1 MIAIAGAKGGC
12 GKTVT
17 TIGLAEAFGRRG
29 TAAIAVDADRQLPNV
44 HVAGGVD
51 REPTLEALEPG
62 TNVDSV
68 AQSSPRVSNV
78 GLLSAPE
85 PSTEVDFG
93 TAFELLEA
101 DGVRTFVDCPSG
113 AGPDVVEPLSAA
125 DGVIVVTT
133 DGERSCSAA
142 ETTIEMARRLEIPVL
157 GTVLNRCDSVPEAVE
172 SWTDVP
178 VLGRVPD
185 ESSPLTNE
193 ATCVAY
199 DELAQTLERR
209 ASPDRTPVEYDGD
222 LLPTGIDDLDRR
234 LGGGLAPGSLVAVV
248 ADPASQSEQLLYEAT
263 AVRGTLYLSTER
275 SAANVERALEA
286 TATTT
291 GNPTVRR
298 LDGGDEPGAAM
309 DLIEK
314 LPAASTL
321 IVDPVNALES
331 GDRDAYVTFL
341 DDLKEQLVATES
353 IGLLHCLD
361 EPGDAAH
368 RSATTHAVDAVFEM
382 ETVATEAGST
392 LEHRLSIPKFR
403 AGGRSIEPIELEFG
417 DSSSPV
423 ESVGDDS

>member
-29 TAAIAVDADRQLPNV
+29 TAAVAVDADRQLPNV

-51 REPTLEALEPG
+51 REPTLAALESG
-62 TNVDSV
+62 TNIDSV
-68 AQSSPRVSNV
+68 VQSSPRVSNV

-85 PSTEVDFG
+85 PSTQVDFEA
-93 TAFELLEA
+93 AFELLET
-101 DGVRTFVDCPSG
+101 DGVQTFVDCPSG

-142 ETTIEMARRLEIPVL
+142 ETTIKLARRLEVPVL

-178 VLGRVPD
+178 VLGQIPD
-185 ESSPLTNE
+185 ESSPLTDE
-193 ATCVAY
+193 ETRAAY
-199 DELAQTLERR
+199 DDLAQALERR
-209 ASPDRTPVEYDGD
+209 APPDRTPVEYDDD
-222 LLPTGIDDLDRR
+222 LLPTGIDELDRR

-275 SAANVERALEA
+275 SVANVERALEA
-286 TATTT
+286 AATTT
-291 GNPTVRR
+291 GTPTVRR
-298 LDGGDEPGAAM
+298 LDGDTRPSAAT

-321 IVDPVNALES
+321 VVDPVNALES

-361 EPGDAAH
+361 EPAAPDH
-368 RSATTHAVDAVFEM
+368 RTTTMHAVDAVLEM
-382 ETVATEAGST
+382 ETITPEADSR
-392 LEHRLSIPKFR
+392 LEHRLTIPKCR
-403 AGGRSIEPIELEFG
+403 AGGRSMEPIELEFG
-417 DSSSPV
+417 APSSQV
-423 ESVGDDS
+423 ESAGKDG

>member
-29 TAAIAVDADRQLPNV
+29 TATIAVDADRQLPNV

-51 REPTLEALEPG
+51 REPTLAALESG
-62 TNVDSV
+62 ADIDAV
-68 AQSSPRVSNV
+68 AQSSPRVSKV
-78 GLLSAPE
+78 GLVSAPE
-85 PSTEVDFG
+85 PSTQIDFES
-93 TAFELLEA
+93 AFEVLET
-101 DGVRTFVDCPSG
+101 DGIRAFVDCPSG

-133 DGERSCSAA
+133 DGERSYSAA
-142 ETTIEMARRLEIPVL
+142 ETTIEMARRLEVPVL
-157 GTVLNRCDSVPEAVE
+157 GAVLNRCDSVPEAVE

-178 VLGRVPD
+178 VLGCVPD
-185 ESSPLTNE
+185 ESSPLTTE
-193 ATCVAY
+193 ETCAAY
-199 DELAQTLERR
+199 DDLAQALERR
-209 ASPDRTPVEYDGD
+209 ALPDRTPVKYDDD
-222 LLPTGIDDLDRR
+222 LLPTGIDELDRR

-248 ADPASQSEQLLYEAT
+248 ADPASQSEQLLYGAT

-275 SAANVERALEA
+275 SVANIERALEA
-286 TATTT
+286 AAPTT

-298 LDGGDEPGAAM
+298 LNGDNRRSAAM

-321 IVDPVNALES
+321 VVDPVNALES

-361 EPGDAAH
+361 EPADPDH
-368 RSATTHAVDAVFEM
+368 RTATMHAVDAVLEM
-382 ETVATEAGST
+382 ETIAPEADSS
-392 LEHRLSIPKFR
+392 LEHRLSIPKYR
-403 AGGRSIEPIELEFG
+403 AGGRSMEPIELVFG
-417 DSSSPV
+417 DPSSRV
-423 ESVGDDS
+423 ESVGDDG